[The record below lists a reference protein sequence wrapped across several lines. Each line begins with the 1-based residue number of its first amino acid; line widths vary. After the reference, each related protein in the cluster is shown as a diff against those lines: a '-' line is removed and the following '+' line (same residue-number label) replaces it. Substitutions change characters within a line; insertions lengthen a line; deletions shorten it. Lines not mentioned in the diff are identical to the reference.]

1 LPIRVKLCILLPEN
15 LISGISLINR
25 SVLIILPA
33 QDFNEQEYLIII
45 NALERSHVKVFIAS
59 DAYALCSGSNGLKV
73 KNDMQLY
80 NIHESNF
87 GGIIFIGGSGVR
99 NYWNN
104 SHLHSIARKFHLKK
118 KPVGAICA
126 APIILAK
133 AGIITECATCYPDDK
148 KELERTGVEYKDNPI
163 IISNNIVTAKD
174 PSSVGEFIKIFLNE
188 LAKN

>member
-1 LPIRVKLCILLPEN
+1 MPIRVNLCILLSEN
-15 LISGISLINR
+15 IISGLSLINR

-45 NALERSHVKVFIAS
+45 NALERAHIKVFIAS

-73 KNDMQLY
+73 KNDIQLY

-87 GGIIFIGGSGVR
+87 GGIIFIGGNGVR

-104 SHLHSIARKFHLKK
+104 SLLHSIARKFHLKK
-118 KPVGAICA
+118 KPIGAICA

-133 AGIITECATCYPDDK
+133 AGLITECATCYPDDK
-148 KELERTGVEYKDNPI
+148 KELERLGVEYKDNPV
-163 IISNNIVTAKD
+163 IISNNIITAKD
-174 PSSVGEFIKIFLNE
+174 PTTAGEFIKIFLNE